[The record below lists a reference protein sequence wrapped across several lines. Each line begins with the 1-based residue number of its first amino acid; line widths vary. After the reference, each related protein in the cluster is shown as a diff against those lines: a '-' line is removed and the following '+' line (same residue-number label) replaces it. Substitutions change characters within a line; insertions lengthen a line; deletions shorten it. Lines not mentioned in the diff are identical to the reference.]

1 MNKIVLIILSVLL
14 FTNVAYAT
22 KYKIPSNINDYSIE
36 ELEVSSTENTKY
48 QAKHKINTNYG
59 VQGGKLYDKIK
70 VNNKQVLKISS
81 KRLNMLSFVTADI
94 CSFTFSK

>member
-22 KYKIPSNINDYSIE
+22 KYKVYPNINDYSIE

-48 QAKHKINTNYG
+48 QAKHNKVNCGYG
-59 VQGGKLYDKIK
+59 LQNGKLYGKVK
-70 VNNKQVLKISS
+70 VNNKQILKVSS
-81 KRLNMLSFVTADI
+81 KKLTNGMLSFI
-94 CSFTFSK
+94 NISL

>member
-1 MNKIVLIILSVLL
+1 MNKIVLIILSALL

-22 KYKIPSNINDYSIE
+22 KYKIPSNINNYSIE

-48 QAKHKINTNYG
+48 QNKHKINTNYG
-59 VQGGKLYDKIK
+59 VQGGKLYGKIK

-81 KRLNMLSFVTADI
+81 KRLNMLSFVNI
-94 CSFTFSK
+94 SL